1 MLPSLLITIKT
12 TLPNTQIYHQIHL
25 CCCWRLLI
33 PKYYQPQYHLCYMWN
48 TCNIIL
54 NVNETSDEIPSTR
67 RKNDKHKCQQQQKSS
82 DRKTTSSWWHSLFSS
97 TWAEVKEMTTI
108 CFAAAAIDYTA
119 AFPINHNLERCK
131 QSVSVCIGPYVCT
144 PHSK

>member
-1 MLPSLLITIKT
+1 M
-12 TLPNTQIYHQIHL
+12 
-25 CCCWRLLI
+25 
-33 PKYYQPQYHLCYMWN
+33 
-48 TCNIIL
+48 
-54 NVNETSDEIPSTR
+54 NETSDEIPSTR

-82 DRKTTSSWWHSLFSS
+82 DTKTERQQAADDILFSLQPK
-97 TWAEVKEMTTI
+97 VKEMTTI